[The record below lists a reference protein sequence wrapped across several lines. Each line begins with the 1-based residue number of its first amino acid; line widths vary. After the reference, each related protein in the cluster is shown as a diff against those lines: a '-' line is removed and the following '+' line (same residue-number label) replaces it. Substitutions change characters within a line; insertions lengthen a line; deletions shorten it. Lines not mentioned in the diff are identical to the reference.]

1 MSPKKKLSAEQ
12 TNELLNILKSRFEK
26 NLSRHKG
33 LDWTKLQA
41 KLESKPDS
49 LWSLN
54 EMERSGGEPDVV
66 GYDKKKNEY
75 LFYDCSEESPKGR
88 RSLCY
93 DDAALKA
100 RKEHKPKDSAINM
113 AEAMGIELLNE
124 VQYRELQ
131 ALGKFDSKTSS
142 WLQTPANI
150 RKLGGAIFADYRFG
164 TVFVYHNG
172 AESYYAGRAFRALL
186 RV

>member
-33 LDWTKLQA
+33 LDWAKLQA

-93 DDAALKA
+93 DDAA
-100 RKEHKPKDSAINM
+100 
-113 AEAMGIELLNE
+113 
-124 VQYRELQ
+124 
-131 ALGKFDSKTSS
+131 
-142 WLQTPANI
+142 
-150 RKLGGAIFADYRFG
+150 
-164 TVFVYHNG
+164 
-172 AESYYAGRAFRALL
+172 
-186 RV
+186 

>member
-1 MSPKKKLSAEQ
+1 MSPKRKLSAEQ

-33 LDWTKLQA
+33 LDWAKLQA